1 MVAKTT
7 TKKRPPAKPAKKETA
22 PARSKPRAPS
32 RTKKAKAP
40 AKRKRKAARK
50 APAPKPTGRPSKIE
64 QHVEVVVKLE
74 KGKEEKRILTVAEAI
89 VLALAHGLTI
99 EKAAETVG
107 VSATTVHNWLARG
120 EEWREADSVPP
131 GEEPF
136 LEFLYATTRA
146 RAKAVELA
154 LGGIIEA
161 GKEDWRAWAWF
172 LERSFPDEYGRR
184 TRLDHGGIGGDGE
197 TMTLAELFARS
208 AKDKST
214 ADGD

>member
-1 MVAKTT
+1 MVAT
-7 TKKRPPAKPAKKETA
+7 TKRKTKTPAPRKTKAKAKPKAKG
-22 PARSKPRAPS
+22 
-32 RTKKAKAP
+32 KAP
-40 AKRKRKAARK
+40 AKAKRRRRKPA
-50 APAPKPTGRPSKIE
+50 APKPTGRPSKIA
-64 QHVEVVVKLE
+64 QHVEVLVKL

-120 EEWREADSVPP
+120 EEWRDADVVPA

-146 RAKAVELA
+146 RAQAVELA
-154 LGGIIEA
+154 LAGIIEA

-184 TRLDHGGIGGDGE
+184 TRLDHGGIADGE